1 MSQRTKRAYF
11 VTGYPGFIAKRLV
24 ARLAR
29 EHKGATLFLLVQQP
43 FVAQAKALAAELPDP
58 GRIEILQGDVE
69 DMHLSLS
76 GAEYARLCDEV
87 THIFHLAAVFFL
99 GVSRDLARR
108 VNVEGTRNVLEL
120 ARDCRSLRRLVHFS
134 TAMVAGDRVGVV
146 CEDELEAG
154 QGFHNIYEETKFQ
167 AEKLVR
173 RAMKDLPITVVRPSI
188 VVGDSKT
195 GEIDRFDGPY
205 YLAILLVTS
214 PTAFALPLPGEGVA
228 PLHIVPVDFV
238 VEATLAL
245 CEDPRAQGGTF
256 HLVDPCPM
264 SSRRLYEAVAQRVRR
279 KVPRSN
285 VSSRAAEALL
295 KVPFVERLTRPQRA
309 MVGYI
314 NQLTFYNCQGTLDRL
329 EPVGVR
335 CPPITSYLP
344 TLVDFVRGY
353 YRRRRHEA
361 HDIDDPLDLP
371 LGDRTAVD

>member
-1 MSQRTKRAYF
+1 VSQKRTYF
-11 VTGYPGFIAKRLV
+11 ITGYPGFIGKRLV

-29 EHKGATLFLLVQQP
+29 EQRDASFHLLVQP
-43 FVAQAKALAAELPDP
+43 KLLDEARRLVAELPRP
-58 GRIEILQGDVE
+58 ARFQVLQGE
-69 DMHLSLS
+69 IADMHLSLS

-120 ARDCRSLRRLVHFS
+120 ARDCRALERMVHFS
-134 TAMVAGDRVGVV
+134 TAMVAGDRQGVV

-173 RAMKDLPITVVRPSI
+173 RAMRELPITVVRPSI

-214 PTAFALPLPGEGVA
+214 PTAFALPLPGEGAA

-238 VEATLAL
+238 VAAALAL
-245 CEDPRAQGGTF
+245 GADPRAAGRTF

-264 SSRRLYEAVAQRVRR
+264 SSRRLYESVARRVRR
-279 KVPRSN
+279 KLPRSS

-295 KVPFVERLTRPQRA
+295 KMPFVERLTRPQRA
-309 MVGYI
+309 MVSYI
-314 NQLTFYNCQGTLDRL
+314 NQLIFYNCQGTMDLLDG
-329 EPVGVR
+329 PGVR
-335 CPPITSYLP
+335 CPPIASYLP

-353 YRRRRHEA
+353 YRRRRHEQ
-361 HDIDDPLDLP
+361 HRVEDPLDLP
-371 LGDRTAVD
+371 LREGPPGGE

>member
-1 MSQRTKRAYF
+1 MSPKAKQTYF
-11 VTGYPGFIAKRLV
+11 ITGYPGFIAKRLV
-24 ARLAR
+24 ARLAHARR
-29 EHKGATLFLLVQQP
+29 EASFFLLVQQR
-43 FVAQAKALAAELPDP
+43 FVEEAKALVAELP
-58 GRIEILQGDVE
+58 GSRRFEILQGDVV

-87 THIFHLAAVFFL
+87 THVFHLAAVFFL
-99 GVSRDLARR
+99 GVSRELARR

-120 ARDCRSLRRLVHFS
+120 ARDCRGLKRLVHFS
-134 TAMVAGDRVGVV
+134 TAMVAGDRQGVV

-154 QGFHNIYEETKFQ
+154 QSFHNIYEETKFQ

-173 RAMKDLPITVVRPSI
+173 RAMRDLPITVVRPSI
-188 VVGDSKT
+188 VVGDSTT

-238 VEATLAL
+238 VAAALAL
-245 CEDPRAQGGTF
+245 SDDPKAQGRTF

-279 KVPRSN
+279 RVPRSS

-295 KVPFVERLTRPQRA
+295 KVPFIERLTRPQRA
-309 MVGYI
+309 MVSTI
-314 NQLTFYNCQGTLDRL
+314 NQLILYNCQGTLERL
-329 EPVGVR
+329 EPAGVR
-335 CPPITSYLP
+335 CPPISEYLP

-361 HDIDDPLDLP
+361 QTAEDPLDFP
-371 LGDRTAVD
+371 LDDHATAE

>member
-1 MSQRTKRAYF
+1 MGKATYF
-11 VTGYPGFIAKRLV
+11 VTGYPGFIGKRLV
-24 ARLAR
+24 ARLAQDQR
-29 EHKGATLFLLVQQP
+29 DAAMFLLVQP
-43 FVAQAKALAAELPDP
+43 RFYEEAKRLVGALPRP
-58 GRIEILQGDVE
+58 SRFEIFQGDIV

-99 GVSRDLARR
+99 GVPKDLARR

-120 ARDCRSLRRLVHFS
+120 ARDCRALERLVHFS
-134 TAMVAGDRVGVV
+134 SAMVSGDRLGVI

-154 QGFHNIYEETKFQ
+154 QGFHNVYEETKFQ

-214 PTAFALPLPGEGVA
+214 PTAFALPLPGEGIA
-228 PLHIVPVDFV
+228 PLHMVPVDFV
-238 VEATLAL
+238 VSAATAL
-245 CEDPRAQGGTF
+245 HKDPRAQSQTF

-264 SSRRLYEAVAQRVRR
+264 SARRLYETVAQKVRR
-279 KVPRSN
+279 KLPRSS

-309 MVGYI
+309 MVSI
-314 NQLTFYNCQGTLDRL
+314 LNQLTFYNCQNTLLLL
-329 EPVGVR
+329 EKKSVR
-335 CPPITSYLP
+335 CPPISSYLP
-344 TLVDFVRGY
+344 QLIDFVRGY

-361 HDIDDPLDLP
+361 QSVEDPLDLP
-371 LGDRTAVD
+371 LRDHASIE